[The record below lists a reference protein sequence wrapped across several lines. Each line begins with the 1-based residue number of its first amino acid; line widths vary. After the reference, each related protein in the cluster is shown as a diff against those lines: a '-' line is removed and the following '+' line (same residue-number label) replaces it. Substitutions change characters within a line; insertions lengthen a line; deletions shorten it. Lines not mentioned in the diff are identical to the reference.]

1 MTIKPLAYAAV
12 AADGSGSVYVA
23 SLKEQA
29 EACCRE
35 NGWFLLPLY
44 AAPPTWQEDVA
55 AVEAAFERSGVQPTW
70 PDDEAGNVGPMAEAM
85 ADEIER
91 LRLTTEEREAIL
103 YCISCAQDYR
113 DTLDCCH
120 RRDRYDRATQLI
132 GMAMRLALPNV
143 GPAPVERQRSASVAD
158 VGGAGLTLTDAERE
172 AVEWF
177 AEVRKPLTRLTQSH
191 NREKYK
197 DTLCGLLE
205 RLK

>member
-12 AADGSGSVYVA
+12 SADGSESVYVA
-23 SLKEQA
+23 ILKEQA

-35 NGWFLLPLY
+35 SGWFLVPLY
-44 AAPPTWQEDVA
+44 AAPPTWQDEEA

-91 LRLTTEEREAIL
+91 LRL
-103 YCISCAQDYR
+103 
-113 DTLDCCH
+113 
-120 RRDRYDRATQLI
+120 
-132 GMAMRLALPNV
+132 ALPNV

-158 VGGAGLTLTDAERE
+158 VGGAGLTLTEEERE
-172 AVEWF
+172 AIYR
-177 AEVRKPLTRLTQSH
+177 AEARLRTAYVPDDKTAATLRK
-191 NREKYK
+191 
-197 DTLCGLLE
+197 LLE